1 MLELNQPNV
10 EEIHV
15 KDVNEETFMDDVI
28 EASKTSP
35 VVVDFWAPWCGPCKT
50 LGPALEAE
58 VKATNG
64 KIKMVKIDIDQNQNL
79 ASQMRIQ
86 SIPAVF
92 AFVDGQPIDG
102 FMGAKAP
109 SELKSFIDKLLEK
122 VTDDDGDLSEAIAVA
137 NEMLNAKEFNDAAET
152 FEANIK
158 APKLNFESTE
168 YNYIKEWITEFENVL
183 KSSAFSDP
191 TQGYQKYIDVDSF
204 VDWYLINEITKN
216 KDAKEESSIYLNMIP
231 GEKIKMGPLWDFDL
245 AFGNVENSEFENPEG
260 FWIKDNAWYRGLFQ
274 DPNFVNKVKTRFAYF
289 RSQQIF
295 LLERIDFYASYLD
308 ELQQNNHA
316 QWDVFRNIPWPNTS
330 ASESYKQEVDE
341 LKSWYNDRM
350 DWLDNAIG
358 NL

>member
-152 FEANIK
+152 FEAILGED
-158 APKLNFESTE
+158 PESA
-168 YNYIKEWITEFENVL
+168 L
-183 KSSAFSDP
+183 AFIGLFNAKMGAKKVNDA
-191 TQGYQKYIDVDSF
+191 KKMLD
-204 VDWYLINEITKN
+204 EIPEALKN
-216 KDAKEESSIYLNMIP
+216 KSEILALQAQIDLSNQAEGV
-231 GEKIKMGPLWDFDL
+231 GEINDLRSTLTNDENNHQARFDL
-245 AFGNVENSEFENPEG
+245 ALALFTKGETSEAIQELLTIFKVDQEWNDDAARQQLFKFFDILGSENPITLSG
-260 FWIKDNAWYRGLFQ
+260 RRQLASMLF
-274 DPNFVNKVKTRFAYF
+274 A
-289 RSQQIF
+289 
-295 LLERIDFYASYLD
+295 
-308 ELQQNNHA
+308 
-316 QWDVFRNIPWPNTS
+316 
-330 ASESYKQEVDE
+330 
-341 LKSWYNDRM
+341 
-350 DWLDNAIG
+350 
-358 NL
+358 

>member
-10 EEIHV
+10 EENHV

-35 VVVDFWAPWCGPCKT
+35 IVVDFWAPWCGPCKT

-152 FEANIK
+152 FEAILGED
-158 APKLNFESTE
+158 PESA
-168 YNYIKEWITEFENVL
+168 L
-183 KSSAFSDP
+183 AFV
-191 TQGYQKYIDVDSF
+191 GLFNAKMGAKK
-204 VDWYLINEITKN
+204 INEAKKMLEEVPEALKN
-216 KDAKEESSIYLNMIP
+216 KAEILALQAQIDLSNQAEGV
-231 GEKIKMGPLWDFDL
+231 GEINDLRSTLTNDKNNHQARFDL
-245 AFGNVENSEFENPEG
+245 ALALFTKGESSEAIQELLTIFRVDQEWNDDAARQQLFKFFDILGSENPMTLSG
-260 FWIKDNAWYRGLFQ
+260 RRQLASMLF
-274 DPNFVNKVKTRFAYF
+274 A
-289 RSQQIF
+289 
-295 LLERIDFYASYLD
+295 
-308 ELQQNNHA
+308 
-316 QWDVFRNIPWPNTS
+316 
-330 ASESYKQEVDE
+330 
-341 LKSWYNDRM
+341 
-350 DWLDNAIG
+350 
-358 NL
+358 

>member
-10 EEIHV
+10 EENHV

-35 VVVDFWAPWCGPCKT
+35 IVVDFWAPWCGPCKT

-109 SELKSFIDKLLEK
+109 SELKSFINKLLEK

-152 FEANIK
+152 FEAILGEDPESALAFVGLFNARMGAKKINDAKTMLEEIPDALKNK
-158 APKLNFESTE
+158 AEILALQAQIDLSNQAEGVGEINDLRST
-168 YNYIKEWITEFENVL
+168 
-183 KSSAFSDP
+183 
-191 TQGYQKYIDVDSF
+191 
-204 VDWYLINEITKN
+204 LINDEN
-216 KDAKEESSIYLNMIP
+216 NQQAR
-231 GEKIKMGPLWDFDL
+231 FDL
-245 AFGNVENSEFENPEG
+245 ALALFTKGETSEAIQELLTIFRIDQEWNDDAARQQLFKFFDILGSENPITLSG
-260 FWIKDNAWYRGLFQ
+260 RRQLASMLF
-274 DPNFVNKVKTRFAYF
+274 A
-289 RSQQIF
+289 
-295 LLERIDFYASYLD
+295 
-308 ELQQNNHA
+308 
-316 QWDVFRNIPWPNTS
+316 
-330 ASESYKQEVDE
+330 
-341 LKSWYNDRM
+341 
-350 DWLDNAIG
+350 
-358 NL
+358 

>member
-35 VVVDFWAPWCGPCKT
+35 IVVDFWAPWCGPCKT

-152 FEANIK
+152 FEAILGED
-158 APKLNFESTE
+158 PESA
-168 YNYIKEWITEFENVL
+168 L
-183 KSSAFSDP
+183 AFI
-191 TQGYQKYIDVDSF
+191 GLFNAKMGAKK
-204 VDWYLINEITKN
+204 INDAKTMLEEIPEALKN
-216 KDAKEESSIYLNMIP
+216 KSEILALQAQIDLSNQAEGV
-231 GEKIKMGPLWDFDL
+231 GEINDLRSTLTNDENNHQARFDL
-245 AFGNVENSEFENPEG
+245 ALALHANDDAEG
-260 FWIKDNAWYRGLFQ
+260 AVTQ
-274 DPNFVNKVKTRFAYF
+274 
-289 RSQQIF
+289 
-295 LLERIDFYASYLD
+295 LLELFRRDRDWNEGAAKTQLFT
-308 ELQQNNHA
+308 
-316 QWDVFRNIPWPNTS
+316 VFDAMKT
-330 ASESYKQEVDE
+330 
-341 LKSWYNDRM
+341 NDPIVLNGRRK
-350 DWLDNAIG
+350 LSTLIFA
-358 NL
+358 

>member
-10 EEIHV
+10 EENHV

-28 EASKTSP
+28 EASKSSP
-35 VVVDFWAPWCGPCKT
+35 IVVDFWAPWCGPCKT

-122 VTDDDGDLSEAIAVA
+122 VTDDDGDLSEALAVA

-152 FEANIK
+152 FEAILGED
-158 APKLNFESTE
+158 PESA
-168 YNYIKEWITEFENVL
+168 L
-183 KSSAFSDP
+183 AFV
-191 TQGYQKYIDVDSF
+191 GLFNARMGAKK
-204 VDWYLINEITKN
+204 INDAKTMLEEIPDALKN
-216 KDAKEESSIYLNMIP
+216 KAEILALQAQIDLSNQAEGV
-231 GEKIKMGPLWDFDL
+231 GEINDLRSTLTNDENNHQARFDL
-245 AFGNVENSEFENPEG
+245 ALALFTKGETSEAIQELLTIFRVDQEWNDDAARQQLFKFFDILGSENPITLSG
-260 FWIKDNAWYRGLFQ
+260 RRQLASMLF
-274 DPNFVNKVKTRFAYF
+274 A
-289 RSQQIF
+289 
-295 LLERIDFYASYLD
+295 
-308 ELQQNNHA
+308 
-316 QWDVFRNIPWPNTS
+316 
-330 ASESYKQEVDE
+330 
-341 LKSWYNDRM
+341 
-350 DWLDNAIG
+350 
-358 NL
+358 